1 MNNAHQDISLSLPI
15 KIGFTALTNFINKS
29 FAGHTIGK
37 TNTHGKETKY
47 FKIRH
52 IDVQPSEVEKYNIEL
67 ILSLETL
74 TTFYN
79 HRELEIS
86 IFTLV
91 KLDVITQKIY
101 VDSYKMESKGQGWIA
116 DHLIKSILNT
126 FIYEK
131 MIKNL
136 NFELVPLID
145 KKLQELNLKLASKF
159 EIQNGIS
166 ILGVLNSLTITHFE
180 IKDNTLWTIINLKG
194 WGVIDIENL
203 EFEV

>member
-15 KIGFTALTNFINKS
+15 RMKFKTLTNFINKS
-29 FAGHTIGK
+29 YAGHTISK
-37 TNTHGKETKY
+37 TNSHGKETSY
-47 FKIRH
+47 FEIRH
-52 IDVQPSEVEKYNIEL
+52 INVQPSDVEKYNIEL
-67 ILSLETL
+67 ILNLETL

-136 NFELVPLID
+136 NYELVPLID
-145 KKLQELNLKLASKF
+145 EKLQELNLKLASKL
-159 EIQNGIS
+159 EVQSGIS
-166 ILGVLNSLTITHFE
+166 VLGALNSLRITHFE
-180 IKDNTLWTIINLKG
+180 IRDNTLWIIISLKG
-194 WGVIDIENL
+194 WGVVDIENL
-203 EFEV
+203 AF